1 MEGKPFRKCL
11 CANANAADGTSIA
24 KSGLE
29 LGYDAFLK
37 LLLAQM
43 KNQDPTKPMDATQYV
58 SKLATLSQLEQ
69 TIKQSDKLDQLLD
82 RAAYEQGISLLGKTL
97 SVKEGNISG
106 IVATVEIL
114 ADGAW
119 ATLQDGQKVLLGE
132 GVSLSAA

>member
-1 MEGKPFRKCL
+1 MQVGETSPAGT
-11 CANANAADGTSIA
+11 ANAAQATSIA

-58 SKLATLSQLEQ
+58 SQLATLSQLEQ

-82 RAAYEQGISLLGKTL
+82 RAAYEQGVSLLGKTL

-106 IVATVEIL
+106 IVAAVEIL

-132 GVSLSAA
+132 GVILSVA

>member
-1 MEGKPFRKCL
+1 MQVGETSPAGT
-11 CANANAADGTSIA
+11 ANAAQATSIA

-58 SKLATLSQLEQ
+58 SQLATLSQLEQ

-132 GVSLSAA
+132 GVILSVA

>member
-1 MEGKPFRKCL
+1 MQVGGTSPTG
-11 CANANAADGTSIA
+11 NINAAEATSVA
-24 KSGLE
+24 KSGLD

-58 SKLATLSQLEQ
+58 SQLATLSQLEQ

-82 RAAYEQGISLLGKTL
+82 QAAYQQGASLLGKTL

-106 IVATVEIL
+106 VVAAVEIL

-119 ATLQDGQKVLLGE
+119 ATLQNGQKVLLGE

>member
-1 MEGKPFRKCL
+1 MQVGGTSPTG
-11 CANANAADGTSIA
+11 AANAAEGTSVA
-24 KSGLE
+24 KSGLD

-58 SKLATLSQLEQ
+58 SQLATLSHLEQ

-82 RAAYEQGISLLGKTL
+82 QAAYQQGASLLGKTL

-106 IVATVEIL
+106 VVAAVEIL

-119 ATLQDGQKVLLGE
+119 ATLQNGQKVLLGE